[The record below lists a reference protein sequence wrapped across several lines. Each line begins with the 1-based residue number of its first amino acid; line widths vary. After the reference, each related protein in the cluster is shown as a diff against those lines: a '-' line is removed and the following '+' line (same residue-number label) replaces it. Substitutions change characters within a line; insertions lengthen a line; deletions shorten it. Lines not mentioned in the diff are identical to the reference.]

1 MRVQCNYNCVGSW
14 LLHTV
19 RWLVQGGVLARTCF
33 RHWCT
38 PACSCP
44 WWESVCLVSLA
55 VRGVVGCWLSFVCM
69 TSSPPPLLL
78 FCRRLAFL
86 WFLTTQLACLKIQ
99 NAYGFG
105 TIFLLV
111 SVRHSVHQEKFLFIL
126 CTHYVMFVLWFL
138 RVISVRACLLY
149 FLHVNLNEFI
159 SI

>member
-69 TSSPPPLLL
+69 TSSPPAAAVVLSSS
-78 FCRRLAFL
+78 FS
-86 WFLTTQLACLKIQ
+86 IS
-99 NAYGFG
+99 
-105 TIFLLV
+105 LV
-111 SVRHSVHQEKFLFIL
+111 SDNSVGVFENTECVRIWKYI
-126 CTHYVMFVLWFL
+126 
-138 RVISVRACLLY
+138 
-149 FLHVNLNEFI
+149 FI
-159 SI
+159 SFSSAFRPSRKISRYFMYALCDVCLMIPACNFNPCLFVVFSWREFEWV